1 MPYSLWIKTKHITK
15 PKKKQKMFKTN
26 LFLLIVIENL
36 TDIKNLSGPPDE
48 DSNYTVKRVFNEHD
62 PLDSIPLSKTEMKN
76 IFSTNNRNNDLRS
89 FTETSSSRPN
99 Y

>member
-1 MPYSLWIKTKHITK
+1 
-15 PKKKQKMFKTN
+15 MFKTN
-26 LFLLIVIENL
+26 QFLLIVIENL
-36 TDIKNLSGPPDE
+36 TDNKNLSGLPDE
-48 DSNYTVKRVFNEHD
+48 DSNYTVNRVFNEHD

-76 IFSTNNRNNDLRS
+76 LFSTNNRNNDFRY